1 MLTALAAPHAAAA
14 GCSTSTNAGASGD
27 AFYVGAT
34 EGDCSGAQ
42 PTAVSTSNSTEGHIE
57 SFNTCTIGGTDTC
70 IGDVLICDDG
80 SPMMQNW
87 FYPDNGDPPTYLG
100 DSCPEDAVPI
110 PAGPTLADIQNAFRS
125 IPMQP
130 SVLQVQPPGGE
141 TLVNFRT
148 NFFTV
153 NDPFERTVTLLG
165 ARVDFRIRA
174 SEFTWHFGD
183 GSTRTTSK
191 PGAPYPELDVTHTY
205 ARKGPVTPRVDTTYT
220 ADYRVDGGPWS
231 PVGATVTIE
240 GAPVPL
246 TIREARPVLVG

>member
-1 MLTALAAPHAAAA
+1 MNITWFQTTDGQRLW
-14 GCSTSTNAGASGD
+14 
-27 AFYVGAT
+27 
-34 EGDCSGAQ
+34 EGND
-42 PTAVSTSNSTEGHIE
+42 
-57 SFNTCTIGGTDTC
+57 
-70 IGDVLICDDG
+70 
-80 SPMMQNW
+80 
-87 FYPDNGDPPTYLG
+87 
-100 DSCPEDAVPI
+100 CPEDAAPV
-110 PAGPTLADIQNAFRS
+110 PAGPTLADIQNAFRA

-183 GSTRTTSK
+183 GTTRTTSK

-220 ADYRVDGGPWS
+220 ADYRVDGGPWA
-231 PVGATVTIE
+231 PVDATVTIE

>member
-1 MLTALAAPHAAAA
+1 M
-14 GCSTSTNAGASGD
+14 
-27 AFYVGAT
+27 
-34 EGDCSGAQ
+34 
-42 PTAVSTSNSTEGHIE
+42 
-57 SFNTCTIGGTDTC
+57 CTDGTP
-70 IGDVLICDDG
+70 LYCDDG
-80 SPMMQNW
+80 SPLSYTW
-87 FYPDNGDPPTYLG
+87 FETDDGQQMWLDTT
-100 DSCPEDAVPI
+100 CPEDAAPV
-110 PAGPTLADIQNAFRS
+110 PAGPTLADIQNAFRA

-183 GSTRTTSK
+183 GTTRTTSK

-220 ADYRVDGGPWS
+220 ADYRVDGGPWA
-231 PVGATVTIE
+231 PVDATVTIE